1 MIMTIEDI
9 KKLVELEKDSEQNIR
24 KAKEEAENIIKKSK
38 EDAQRI
44 LDEAEDQKYYDDIF
58 VAGLKEIN
66 EKKKLLEKETEKK
79 IEQIRKIA
87 KKNLEKTASLI
98 VTHILGE

>member
-1 MIMTIEDI
+1 MIMTIEDV
-9 KKLVELEKDSEQNIR
+9 KKLVEQEKDSEQNIR

-38 EDAQRI
+38 ADAQRI

-58 VAGLKEIN
+58 AAGLKEIN

-87 KKNLEKTASLI
+87 KKNLEKAVSLI